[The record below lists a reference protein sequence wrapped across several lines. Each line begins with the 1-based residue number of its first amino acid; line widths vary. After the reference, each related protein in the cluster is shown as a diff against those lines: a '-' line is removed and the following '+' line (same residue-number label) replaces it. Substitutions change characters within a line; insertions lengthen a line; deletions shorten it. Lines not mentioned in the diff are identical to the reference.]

1 MTCRHTPSPNTT
13 SPPPFLPPPPPHPP
27 HPQPPFIHPTPLT
40 PYPQVDP
47 SVLAWFDSDGEEKLI
62 HFRFLPAE
70 RRAAAAQ
77 YIMQQNL
84 DAPVSRSRGWWD
96 ASTDCVCVCGGG
108 GWSGN

>member
-1 MTCRHTPSPNTT
+1 MKLLTLPCRHPS
-13 SPPPFLPPPPPHPP
+13 HV
-27 HPQPPFIHPTPLT
+27 
-40 PYPQVDP
+40 QVDP

-84 DAPVSRSRGWWD
+84 DASVSWGRVVWVLWYVQSPVS
-96 ASTDCVCVCGGG
+96 
-108 GWSGN
+108 WS